1 MSQRNIPPWR
11 VIVVGASSLF
21 EEGVTKLLAEEPN
34 LQVSS
39 ITYIDDIT
47 LLQEISH
54 AQPDMVVL
62 NEARLLDSVRT
73 VELLMKILEDLTNSQ
88 VIVIRPDSNTI
99 DIYEKREITAYEGG
113 DLLALIRNHNNA
125 VA

>member
-39 ITYIDDIT
+39 ITYIDDVT

-113 DLLALIRNHNNA
+113 DLLALIRNHNKA

>member
-1 MSQRNIPPWR
+1 M
-11 VIVVGASSLF
+11 
-21 EEGVTKLLAEEPN
+21 LAEEPN

-39 ITYIDDIT
+39 IAYIDDIT

-54 AQPDMVVL
+54 AQPDVVVL
-62 NEARLLDSVRT
+62 NEARLLDSVLT
-73 VELLMKILEDLTNSQ
+73 VVLMKILEDLTNSQ

-99 DIYEKREITAYEGG
+99 DIYEKREITVYEGG
-113 DLLALIRNHNNA
+113 DLSALIRNHNRV

>member
-99 DIYEKREITAYEGG
+99 DIYEKREITAYEGA
-113 DLLALIRNHNNA
+113 DLLALIRNHNKA

>member
-1 MSQRNIPPWR
+1 
-11 VIVVGASSLF
+11 
-21 EEGVTKLLAEEPN
+21 LLAEEPN

-39 ITYIDDIT
+39 ITYIDDVT

-99 DIYEKREITAYEGG
+99 DIYEKREITAYEGC
-113 DLLALIRNHNNA
+113 DLLALIRNRNKA